1 MLNLLGQKRLTIKCS
16 QVNWNDPIPSWSKHN
31 WACGLWQFS
40 SHFYPL
46 LYSALLTAVAYH
58 AFLTLFIDYSGSYE
72 ERCKK
77 VFPLIF
83 SAMIVVVGLVV
94 APAGFFA
101 KSRFNI
107 FIHFSSDLVKHFWSN
122 GTRITYIFFYYRGHL

>member
-1 MLNLLGQKRLTIKCS
+1 MTTTPTPLPVINS
-16 QVNWNDPIPSWSKHN
+16 YSPPQVNWNDPVPSWSKHN

-46 LYSALLTAVAYH
+46 LYSALLTAIAYH

-77 VFPLIF
+77 FFTLIF
-83 SAMIVVVGLVV
+83 GAIVVVLGLVV

-101 KSRFNI
+101 KSRFI
-107 FIHFSSDLVKHFWSN
+107 LLTVDILKS
-122 GTRITYIFFYYRGHL
+122 